1 MAAKVYLREVGLR
14 DGLQLAKS
22 FLPTDRKVEWLVAE
36 ANAGVKAFE
45 VTSFVPPK
53 IIPQFGDAAAVSREA
68 LTIPGLEISA
78 LIPNIK
84 GAELGI
90 AAGVT
95 RLNFVLSASEEHNLA
110 NVRRSTRDSIS
121 DFARLNE
128 LRAAYPGRKLV
139 LAGGIATAFGCTI
152 SGAVDEGRVI
162 AIASEFLSLDA
173 DQLIIADTVGYAT
186 PNQVK
191 RLLSNIVREA
201 GRRQVIAH
209 FHDTRGTGLANV
221 VAALE
226 SGVTGFD
233 ASLGGLGGCPF
244 APGATGNINMED
256 AAYLLE
262 SLGLDTGVDIDAL
275 TALRTRVEPWLPQE
289 TFTGGI
295 AKAGLPKNFSSAR
308 RLSEELL

>member
-1 MAAKVYLREVGLR
+1 MAPKVYLREVGLR
-14 DGLQLAKS
+14 DGLQLAKA
-22 FLPTDRKVEWLVAE
+22 FLPTDRKVEWLTAE

-45 VTSFVPPK
+45 ITSFVPPK
-53 IIPQFGDAAAVSREA
+53 IVPQFSDAATVSREA
-68 LTIPGLEISA
+68 LSVPGLDISA
-78 LIPNIK
+78 LIPNVK

-95 RLNFVLSASEEHNLA
+95 QLNFVLSASEEHNLA
-110 NVRRSTRDSIS
+110 NVRRSTRDSIN

-128 LRAAYPGRKLV
+128 QRAAHSGVKLV

-152 SGAVDEGRVI
+152 SGAVDEGRVA
-162 AIASEFLSLDA
+162 AIAAELISLGA

-201 GRRQVIAH
+201 GGRQVIAH
-209 FHDTRGTGLANV
+209 FHDTRGTGLANL

-226 SGVTGFD
+226 AGVSGFD

-262 SLGLDTGVDIDAL
+262 SLGFDTGVDIDAL
-275 TALRTRVEPWLPQE
+275 IALRRQVEAWLPQE

-308 RLSEELL
+308 AA

>member
-14 DGLQLAKS
+14 DGLQLAKL
-22 FLPTDRKVEWLVAE
+22 FLPTERKIEWLIAE
-36 ANAGVKAFE
+36 AATGVKAFE

-53 IIPQFGDAAAVSREA
+53 VVPQFADAAAVSRDA
-68 LTIPGLEISA
+68 LPIPELDISA
-78 LIPNIK
+78 LIPNVK

-110 NVRRSTRDSIS
+110 NVRRSTRDSIA
-121 DFARLNE
+121 DFARLND
-128 LRAAYPGRKLV
+128 LRAAHAGVKLV

-152 SGAVDEGRVI
+152 SGTVDEGRVT
-162 AIASEFLSLDA
+162 AIAAELIGLGA

-186 PNQVK
+186 PRQVK

-201 GRRQVIAH
+201 GGRQVIAH

-226 SGVTGFD
+226 AGVTGFD

-256 AAYLLE
+256 TAYLLE
-262 SLGLDTGVDIDAL
+262 SMGLDTGIDIDAL
-275 TALRTRVEPWLPQE
+275 IALRTRVEPWLPQE
-289 TFTGGI
+289 RFTGGL
-295 AKAGLPKNFSSAR
+295 ARAGLPKNFSSAR
-308 RLSEELL
+308 A